1 MNDRAV
7 MTIEPPAATVAAV
20 RAWLAPVRTAMGAE
34 FLAAYLHGS
43 VLTQGFDE
51 RRSRVNLLIV
61 ARSLNLDVL
70 DAASRAIPEDRKPPH
85 VSPLFLT
92 QRQIEKSLDV
102 FPIEWI
108 DIKERHL
115 RLEGQDVLGPLEV
128 PRVHLRLQI
137 EQELREKLITLRQAY
152 LAHARRPE
160 ALGEV
165 LQAAA
170 SSFATLCRSL
180 LRLRGE
186 SPPAQTAHVI
196 ERVADVFALDAEG
209 LLAAHLARYGEQRFK
224 TVETTAH
231 FRKFLV
237 EVERL
242 VNAIDEIQVP

>member
-1 MNDRAV
+1 MEARAV
-7 MTIEPPAATVAAV
+7 MTVEPDAGTLAAA
-20 RAWLAPVRTAMGAE
+20 RAWLAPVRMALGAE

-43 VLTQGFDE
+43 VLTQGFDG
-51 RRSRVNLLIV
+51 RRSRVNLLVV

-70 DAASRAIPEDRKPPH
+70 DAVRAALPEDRRPPH

-115 RLEGQDVLGPLEV
+115 LVEGQDVLGGYEV
-128 PRVHLRLQI
+128 PRSNLRLQL
-137 EQELREKLITLRQAY
+137 EQELREKLITLRHAY
-152 LAHARRPE
+152 VAGGRRPE
-160 ALGEV
+160 ALEEV
-165 LQAAA
+165 LKAAA

-186 SPPAQTAHVI
+186 SPPAQTAQVI
-196 ERVADVFALDAEG
+196 ERVADVFGLEAQG
-209 LLAAHLARYGEQRFK
+209 LLSAHLVRHGERHHK
-224 TVETTAH
+224 GAEILDLY
-231 FRKFLV
+231 RRFLV

-242 VNAIDEIQVP
+242 VNAIDEMRVP

>member
-1 MNDRAV
+1 MNTRTV
-7 MTIEPPAATVAAV
+7 MTSEPAATALAAA
-20 RAWLAPVRTAMGAE
+20 REWLAPVRSAFGSE

-43 VLTQGFDE
+43 VLTQGFDD
-51 RRSRVNLLIV
+51 RRSRVNLLV
-61 ARSLNLDVL
+61 VSRSLNLDIL
-70 DAASRAIPEDRKPPH
+70 DAVRQVIPEDRKPPH

-115 RLEGQDVLGPLEV
+115 LVEGLDVLGDYEV
-128 PRVHLRLQI
+128 PRSNLRLQL

-152 LAHARRPE
+152 LANARRPE
-160 ALGEV
+160 V
-165 LQAAA
+165 LEDVLKAAA

-186 SPPAQTAHVI
+186 SPPAQTAQVI
-196 ERVADVFALDAEG
+196 ERVADVFQLQAEG
-209 LLAAHLARYGEQRFK
+209 LLAAHLVRYGERHIK
-224 TVETTAH
+224 GAELMDH
-231 FRKFLV
+231 YRKHLV

-242 VNAIDEIQVP
+242 VNTIDEMRVP

>member
-1 MNDRAV
+1 MSSGAV
-7 MTIEPPAATVAAV
+7 MTTEPAAATLAAT
-20 RAWLAPVRTAMGAE
+20 REWLAPVRAALGAE

-51 RRSRVNLLIV
+51 RRSRVNLLV
-61 ARSLNLDVL
+61 VSRSLNLDIL
-70 DAASRAIPEDRKPPH
+70 DAVRVAIRQDRKPPH

-115 RLEGQDVLGPLEV
+115 LIEGLDVLGGYEV
-128 PRVHLRLQI
+128 PRSNLRLQL

-152 LAHARRPE
+152 LANARHPS
-160 ALGEV
+160 V
-165 LQAAA
+165 LEDVLKSSA

-186 SPPAQTAHVI
+186 SPPVQTAQVV
-196 ERVADVFALDAEG
+196 ERVADIFGLDAEG
-209 LLAAHLARYGEQRFK
+209 LLAAHMVRFGERRHK
-224 TVETTAH
+224 DAELLGH
-231 FRKFLV
+231 YRKFLV

-242 VNAIDEIQVP
+242 VNSIDEMRVP

>member
-1 MNDRAV
+1 MNTRTVAS
-7 MTIEPPAATVAAV
+7 IEPAAATLAAV
-20 RAWLAPVRTAMGAE
+20 REWLAPVRTALGAE

-51 RRSRVNLLIV
+51 RRSRVNLLV
-61 ARSLNLDVL
+61 VSRSLNLDVL
-70 DAASRAIPEDRKPPH
+70 DAVRRALPEDKKTPH

-115 RLEGQDVLGPLEV
+115 LIEGLDVLGDYEV
-128 PRVHLRLQI
+128 PRGHLRHQI
-137 EQELREKLITLRQAY
+137 EQELREKLIALRQAY
-152 LAHARRPE
+152 LANARRPD
-160 ALGEV
+160 ALEDV
-165 LQAAA
+165 LKAAA

-186 SPPAQTAHVI
+186 SPPAQSAQVI
-196 ERVADVFALDAEG
+196 ERVADLFQLQAEG
-209 LLAAHLARYGEQRFK
+209 LLAAHLVRYGEHRFK
-224 TVETTAH
+224 GADLMDH
-231 FRKFLV
+231 YRKHLV

-242 VNAIDEIQVP
+242 VNAIDEMRVP

>member
-1 MNDRAV
+1 M
-7 MTIEPPAATVAAV
+7 EPAASTLTAT
-20 RAWLAPVRTAMGAE
+20 RQWLAPVREALGPE

-51 RRSRVNLLIV
+51 RRSRVNVLV
-61 ARSLNLDVL
+61 VSRALNLDIL
-70 DAASRAIPEDRKPPH
+70 DAVGRALPGDRKPPH
-85 VSPLFLT
+85 FSPLFLT
-92 QRQIEKSLDV
+92 TRQMEKSLDV

-115 RLEGQDVLGPLEV
+115 LIEGHDVLGGHEV
-128 PRVHLRLQI
+128 PRSNLRLQL

-160 ALGEV
+160 ALEDV
-165 LQAAA
+165 LRSAA

-186 SPPAQTAHVI
+186 SPPAHTPQVI
-196 ERVADVFALDAEG
+196 ERVADVFGLQAPG
-209 LLAAHLARYGEQRFK
+209 LLSAHLVRYGEGR
-224 TVETTAH
+224 
-231 FRKFLV
+231 RKGAEVLGLYRRFLV

-242 VNAIDEIQVP
+242 VDAIDEMRVP

>member
-1 MNDRAV
+1 MDARAV
-7 MTIEPPAATVAAV
+7 LTIEPPADTLAAV
-20 RAWLAPVRTAMGAE
+20 REWLAPVRSALGPE

-43 VLTQGFDE
+43 VLTQGFDA
-51 RRSRVNLLIV
+51 RHSRVNVLVV

-70 DAASRAIPEDRKPPH
+70 DALRAARPADRKPPH

-92 QRQIEKSLDV
+92 QRQIENSLDV

-115 RLEGQDVLGPLEV
+115 LLEGLDVLGPYEI
-128 PRVHLRLQI
+128 PRSNLRLQI

-152 LAHARRPE
+152 LASARKPD
-160 ALGEV
+160 ALDAV
-165 LQAAA
+165 LKAAA

-186 SPPAQTAHVI
+186 SPPAHTAQVI
-196 ERVADVFALDAEG
+196 ERVADLFHLDAQG
-209 LLAAHLARYGEQRFK
+209 LLAAHVVRHDERRHKGTELLGHYRR
-224 TVETTAH
+224 
-231 FRKFLV
+231 FLV

-242 VNAIDEIQVP
+242 VNAIDEMRVP

>member
-1 MNDRAV
+1 MSTRAV
-7 MTIEPPAATVAAV
+7 MTIEPAAAALAAT
-20 RAWLAPVRTAMGAE
+20 REWLAPVRTALGAE

-43 VLTQGFDE
+43 VLTQGFDQ
-51 RRSRVNLLIV
+51 RRSRVNVLIV
-61 ARSLNLDVL
+61 SRSLNLDIL
-70 DAASRAIPEDRKPPH
+70 DAVRQVLPEDRKPPH

-115 RLEGQDVLGPLEV
+115 LIEGQDVLGGYEV
-128 PRVHLRLQI
+128 PRSNLRLQL

-152 LAHARRPE
+152 LANARHP
-160 ALGEV
+160 AV
-165 LQAAA
+165 LEDVLKASA

-186 SPPAQTAHVI
+186 SPPAQTAQVI
-196 ERVADVFALDAEG
+196 ERVADVFGLDAEG
-209 LLAAHLARYGEQRFK
+209 LLGAHLVRHGERHHK
-224 TVETTAH
+224 GTDLMDH
-231 FRKFLV
+231 YRKFLV

-242 VNAIDEIQVP
+242 VNAIDEMRVP

>member
-1 MNDRAV
+1 MSDRAV
-7 MTIEPPAATVAAV
+7 MSIEPSAAAMAAA
-20 RAWLAPVRTAMGAE
+20 RGWLAPVRTALGAE

-70 DAASRAIPEDRKPPH
+70 DAVGAVIPEDRKPPH
-85 VSPLFLT
+85 VSPLFLA

-108 DIKERHL
+108 DIQERHL
-115 RLEGQDVLGPLEV
+115 LLEGHDVLGAVEV
-128 PRVHLRLQI
+128 PRGHLRLQI

-152 LAHARRPE
+152 LARARRPE
-160 ALGEV
+160 ALEEV
-165 LQAAA
+165 LKAAS
-170 SSFATLCRSL
+170 SSFATLCRAL

-186 SPPAQTAHVI
+186 APPAHGAQVI
-196 ERVADVFALDAEG
+196 ERVADIFGLEAQG
-209 LLAAHLARYGEQRFK
+209 LLAAHLVRHGERRFK
-224 TVETTAH
+224 GAELTGH
-231 FRKFLV
+231 YRRFLV

-242 VNAIDEIQVP
+242 VNAIDEIRVP

>member
-1 MNDRAV
+1 MDPRAV
-7 MTIEPPAATVAAV
+7 MTVEPPAATLSAM
-20 RAWLAPVRTAMGAE
+20 REWLAPVRGALGTE
-34 FLAAYLHGS
+34 FLAAYLYGS
-43 VLTQGFDE
+43 VLTQTYDA

-70 DAASRAIPEDRKPPH
+70 DAVRAALPEDRRPPH

-115 RLEGQDVLGPLEV
+115 LLEGLDVLGPYEV
-128 PRVHLRLQI
+128 PRSNLRLQI
-137 EQELREKLITLRQAY
+137 EQELREKLITLRQSY
-152 LAHARRPE
+152 LANARKPE
-160 ALGEV
+160 ALEAV
-165 LQAAA
+165 LKAAA

-186 SPPAQTAHVI
+186 SPAANTAHVI
-196 ERVADVFALDAEG
+196 ERVADLFGLDAQG
-209 LLAAHLARYGEQRFK
+209 LLAAHLVHHGERRHK
-224 TVETTAH
+224 EPELLAH
-231 FRKFLV
+231 YRRFLV

-242 VNAIDEIQVP
+242 VNTIDEMRVP